1 MACALGLHDYSR
13 SKSERGPLRVDQTG
27 SLPRA
32 IRVLVVDRRDA
43 KSRFLK
49 NHPELM
55 RALHTGLPKPF
66 EIKEFVGSTMPFAA
80 QIKAFAWADVV
91 IAPHGAALGLCVYMR
106 PGGAVVEIGY
116 PKRELPLIFMATA
129 LSAQLEYFMTISKVS
144 GSVGEYTATT
154 FHDFLRLPTTSYDCL
169 HLLVSPARVST
180 H

>member
-1 MACALGLHDYSR
+1 M
-13 SKSERGPLRVDQTG
+13 DQTG